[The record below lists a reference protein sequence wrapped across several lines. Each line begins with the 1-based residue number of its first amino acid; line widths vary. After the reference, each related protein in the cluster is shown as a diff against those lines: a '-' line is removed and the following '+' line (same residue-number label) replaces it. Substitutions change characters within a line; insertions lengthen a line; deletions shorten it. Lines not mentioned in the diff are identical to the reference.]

1 MSSRQK
7 ENRSKFSSGF
17 TLLEIIIAVAIF
29 GVIASI
35 VFPALLQFLD
45 MRERVDEK
53 HQQISGLQKTFQF
66 LANDLRFASNRLSK
80 DEYGEVGKTT
90 LTINDDFLI
99 DLTALYSDLSLQGLA
114 VPRRVR
120 WQLQGGVLQR
130 IQYPVM
136 DPEAD
141 TRVMIQS
148 LLENVEDVEIEVSH
162 IEDGRDNTDSDWD
175 EQKRLPDLI
184 DVTIKMPKGME
195 YRRVFSMLGADSD
208 AATAAAQNAQPTG
221 AGNSNPDSDG
231 ANSPAPS
238 PPSRPTR
245 PTD

>member
-1 MSSRQK
+1 MLGRQK
-7 ENRSKFSSGF
+7 NSQSKLSRGF

-35 VFPALLQFLD
+35 IFPALLQFLD

-80 DEYGEVGKTT
+80 DEYGDLGKTT
-90 LTINDDFLI
+90 LTINDDYLI

-120 WQLQGGVLQR
+120 WQLVGGVLQR
-130 IQYPVM
+130 VQFPVM

-162 IEDGRDNTDSDWD
+162 VEDGRDNTNKDWD
-175 EQKRLPDLI
+175 EQKHLPDLI
-184 DVTIKMPKGME
+184 DVTIKMPKGIE

-208 AATAAAQNAQPTG
+208 AATAAAQNTQPPA
-221 AGNSNPDSDG
+221 AGNSNP
-231 ANSPAPS
+231 APT
-238 PPSRPTR
+238 RVTR
-245 PTD
+245 PTG

>member
-1 MSSRQK
+1 MSKRPKNSGS
-7 ENRSKFSSGF
+7 NVSGGF
-17 TLLEIIIAVAIF
+17 TLLEIIVAVAIF

-80 DEYGEVGKTT
+80 DEYGDIGTTT
-90 LTINDDFLI
+90 LSINGDYLI

-120 WQLQGGVLQR
+120 WQLVDGVLQR
-130 IQYPVM
+130 LQFPVM
-136 DPEAD
+136 DPDSD

-148 LLENVEDVEIEVSH
+148 LLKNVEDVVIEVSH
-162 IEDGRDNTDSDWD
+162 ISDGRNNTDNDWVAK
-175 EQKRLPDLI
+175 KRLPDLI
-184 DVTIKMPKGME
+184 DVTINMGKGIE

-208 AATAAAQNAQPTG
+208 AATN
-221 AGNSNPDSDG
+221 
-231 ANSPAPS
+231 
-238 PPSRPTR
+238 
-245 PTD
+245 

>member
-1 MSSRQK
+1 MTITSRP
-7 ENRSKFSSGF
+7 EHNRFKFSSGF
-17 TLLEIIIAVAIF
+17 TLLEIIVAVAIF

-80 DEYGEVGKTT
+80 DEYGDIGKTT
-90 LTINDDFLI
+90 LSINDDYLI

-120 WQLQGGVLQR
+120 WQLVDGVLQR
-130 IQYPVM
+130 VQFPVM
-136 DPEAD
+136 DPDAD

-148 LLENVEDVEIEVSH
+148 LLENVEDVDIEVSH
-162 IEDGRDNTDSDWD
+162 IIDGRDNTDSDWD

-184 DVTIKMPKGME
+184 DVTVKMGKGIE
-195 YRRVFSMLGADSD
+195 YRRIFSMLGADSD
-208 AATAAAQNAQPTG
+208 AATAAVQNAQLPGT
-221 AGNSNPDSDG
+221 SN
-231 ANSPAPS
+231 
-238 PPSRPTR
+238 
-245 PTD
+245 

>member
-1 MSSRQK
+1 MPSRQK
-7 ENRSKFSSGF
+7 ESRSRFSSGF

-53 HQQISGLQKTFQF
+53 HQQISGLQKTFMF

-80 DEYGEVGKTT
+80 DEYGDVGKTT
-90 LTINDDFLI
+90 LTINDEYLI

-120 WQLQGGVLQR
+120 WQLVDGVLQR
-130 IQYPVM
+130 IQFPVM

-148 LLENVEDVEIEVSH
+148 LLENVEDVDIEVSH
-162 IEDGRDNTDSDWD
+162 VEDGRDNTDSDWD

-184 DVTIKMPKGME
+184 DVTIKMPEGIE
-195 YRRVFSMLGADSD
+195 YRRVFSMLGANSD
-208 AATAAAQNAQPTG
+208 AASAAALNAQPPGTG
-221 AGNSNPDSDG
+221 KNNPGSGG
-231 ANSPAPS
+231 ANGAEPS
-238 PPSRPTR
+238 GPTG
-245 PTD
+245 

>member
-1 MSSRQK
+1 MTMSKRPK
-7 ENRSKFSSGF
+7 DNGSKVSGGF
-17 TLLEIIIAVAIF
+17 TLLEIIVAVAIF

-53 HQQISGLQKTFQF
+53 HQQISGLQKTYQF

-80 DEYGEVGKTT
+80 DEYGDIGKTT
-90 LTINDDFLI
+90 LTINGDYLI

-120 WQLQGGVLQR
+120 WQLVDGVLQR
-130 IQYPVM
+130 LQFPVM
-136 DPEAD
+136 DPDTD

-148 LLENVEDVEIEVSH
+148 LLENVEDVEIAVSH
-162 IEDGRDNTDSDWD
+162 ISDGRNNTDNDWVA
-175 EQKRLPDLI
+175 QKRLPDLI
-184 DVTIKMPKGME
+184 DVTINMGKGIE

-208 AATAAAQNAQPTG
+208 AATAAALNALT
-221 AGNSNPDSDG
+221 N
-231 ANSPAPS
+231 
-238 PPSRPTR
+238 
-245 PTD
+245 

>member
-1 MSSRQK
+1 MTMSNQQK
-7 ENRSKFSSGF
+7 ENRFNLSSGF
-17 TLLEIIIAVAIF
+17 TLLEIIVAVAIF

-45 MRERVDEK
+45 MRERVDQK

-80 DEYGEVGKTT
+80 DEYGDIGKTT
-90 LTINDDFLI
+90 LSINDDYLI
-99 DLTALYSDLSLQGLA
+99 DLTALYSDLGLQGLA

-120 WQLQGGVLQR
+120 WQLVDGVLQR
-130 IQYPVM
+130 VQFPVM

-148 LLENVEDVEIEVSH
+148 LLENVEDVEVEVSH
-162 IEDGRDNTDSDWD
+162 IADGRDNTDRDWD

-184 DVTIKMPKGME
+184 DVTIKMAKGIE

-208 AATAAAQNAQPTG
+208 AATAAAQNAQLPS
-221 AGNSNPDSDG
+221 AGNNEPEPEPEG
-231 ANSPAPS
+231 
-238 PPSRPTR
+238 
-245 PTD
+245 

>member
-7 ENRSKFSSGF
+7 QKRSKFSSGF

-35 VFPALLQFLD
+35 IFPALLQFLD

-80 DEYGEVGKTT
+80 DEYGDIGKTT
-90 LTINDDFLI
+90 LSINDDYLI
-99 DLTALYSDLSLQGLA
+99 DLTALYSDLSLHGLA

-120 WQLQGGVLQR
+120 WQLVDGVLQR
-130 IQYPVM
+130 VQFPVM

-148 LLENVEDVEIEVSH
+148 LLQDVEDVEIEVSH
-162 IEDGRDNTDSDWD
+162 VEDGRDNTDSDWD
-175 EQKRLPDLI
+175 QQKRLPDLI
-184 DVTIKMPKGME
+184 DITIKMPKGIE

-208 AATAAAQNAQPTG
+208 AASTAALNAQPPG
-221 AGNSNPDSDG
+221 AGSNP
-231 ANSPAPS
+231 SPAGS
-238 PPSRPTR
+238 NNPT
-245 PTD
+245 PAGTSN

>member
-1 MSSRQK
+1 MIKRPKDNGSSV
-7 ENRSKFSSGF
+7 SSGF
-17 TLLEIIIAVAIF
+17 TLLEIIVAVAIF

-80 DEYGEVGKTT
+80 DEYGDIGKTT
-90 LTINDDFLI
+90 LSINGDYLI

-120 WQLQGGVLQR
+120 WQLVDGVFQRLQF
-130 IQYPVM
+130 PVM
-136 DPEAD
+136 DPDAD

-148 LLENVEDVEIEVSH
+148 LLKNVEDVAIKVSH
-162 IEDGRDNTDSDWD
+162 ISAGRNNTDNGWVS
-175 EQKRLPDLI
+175 QKRLPNLI
-184 DVTIKMPKGME
+184 EVTINMGKGIE
-195 YRRVFSMLGADSD
+195 YRRVFSMLSADSD
-208 AATAAAQNAQPTG
+208 AAMN
-221 AGNSNPDSDG
+221 
-231 ANSPAPS
+231 
-238 PPSRPTR
+238 
-245 PTD
+245 

>member
-1 MSSRQK
+1 MTIISRPEHNLFK
-7 ENRSKFSSGF
+7 SSSGF
-17 TLLEIIIAVAIF
+17 TLLEIMVAVAIF

-80 DEYGEVGKTT
+80 DEYGDVGKTT
-90 LTINDDFLI
+90 LSINDDYLI

-120 WQLQGGVLQR
+120 WQLVDGVLQR
-130 IQYPVM
+130 VQFPVM
-136 DPEAD
+136 DPEVD

-148 LLENVEDVEIEVSH
+148 LLENVEDVEIKVSH
-162 IEDGRDNTDSDWD
+162 IADGREKTDSDWE

-184 DVTIKMPKGME
+184 DVTVKLGKGIE
-195 YRRVFSMLGADSD
+195 YRWVFSMLGADSD
-208 AATAAAQNAQPTG
+208 AATEAVLNAQ
-221 AGNSNPDSDG
+221 
-231 ANSPAPS
+231 APK
-238 PPSRPTR
+238 
-245 PTD
+245 